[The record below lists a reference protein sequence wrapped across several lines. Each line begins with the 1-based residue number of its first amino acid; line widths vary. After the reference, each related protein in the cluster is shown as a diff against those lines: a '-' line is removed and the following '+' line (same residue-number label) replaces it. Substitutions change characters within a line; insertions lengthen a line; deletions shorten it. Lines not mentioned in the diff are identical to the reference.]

1 MDLFFFCFVLFSEY
15 TFSWGS
21 QNAIMTGSVA
31 SVRLVRR
38 ANIKFIILFQTRLK
52 LTD

>member
-1 MDLFFFCFVLFSEY
+1 MDLFFFVVVVFSEY

-38 ANIKFIILFQTRLK
+38 ANIVYYSFS
-52 LTD
+52 D